1 METSVK
7 ILTGISDEEKGAY
20 LSAIA
25 SIATADSQ
33 VSQVEID
40 HLTHLCEAA
49 DLSATQQQLVLKSAK
64 EPSGESLKDTLDIIK
79 GSDLKYSLIT
89 DLIAFAKADGNFSEN
104 EEDSVQ
110 KISGYLGVDDTQYG
124 LLSQLA
130 EKTNTTGTTAEQASS
145 EGFLSSLGDKLK
157 ASGIDGGSLLKGLV
171 SIAAPLIIS
180 KMMNKNTNATNTT
193 ASTGGGLLGGGG
205 LGSLFNLLSGGK
217 GLSGATSLIG
227 KLFG

>member
-49 DLSATQQQLVLKSAK
+49 DLSATQQQLVLKSAT

-79 GSDLKYSLIT
+79 GSDLKYS
-89 DLIAFAKADGNFSEN
+89 
-104 EEDSVQ
+104 
-110 KISGYLGVDDTQYG
+110 
-124 LLSQLA
+124 
-130 EKTNTTGTTAEQASS
+130 
-145 EGFLSSLGDKLK
+145 
-157 ASGIDGGSLLKGLV
+157 
-171 SIAAPLIIS
+171 
-180 KMMNKNTNATNTT
+180 
-193 ASTGGGLLGGGG
+193 
-205 LGSLFNLLSGGK
+205 
-217 GLSGATSLIG
+217 
-227 KLFG
+227 